1 MWKIFRNIAYQSCD
15 EMRRPKNVEKYQY
28 NYSESKLLRKL
39 SSAARWAGAKVVY
52 AVLLLYYVLRS
63 DEVPLKEKS
72 KILGAL
78 GYFILP
84 ADMVLDFIPMLG
96 YSDDMAA
103 LLWALHS
110 VATNISP
117 QIKSKAKERL
127 GELIKSYDEQKIN
140 DVI

>member
-1 MWKIFRNIAYQSCD
+1 MWKIFRNIAYQSYD

-117 QIKSKAKERL
+117 QIKYKAKERL

>member
-1 MWKIFRNIAYQSCD
+1 
-15 EMRRPKNVEKYQY
+15 MRRPKNVEKYQY

-72 KILGAL
+72 KILGTL

-84 ADMVLDFIPMLG
+84 TDMVLDFIPLLG

-110 VATNISP
+110 VATNITP
-117 QIKSKAKERL
+117 QIKQQAKKRL
-127 GELIKSYDEQKIN
+127 GELLKSYDERKI
-140 DVI
+140 DEVL

>member
-1 MWKIFRNIAYQSCD
+1 
-15 EMRRPKNVEKYQY
+15 MRRPKNVEKYQY

-72 KILGAL
+72 KLLGAL